1 MYKISMVDMQSIQFL
16 SKEENVL
23 KNQLGEGLVDIG
35 NQ

>member
-1 MYKISMVDMQSIQFL
+1 MVDMQSIQFL